1 MRTETATHLPSAL
14 PNGVAWVPVAA
25 PTAPAPTTKPAPGGL
40 HPAIAAAAILAG
52 AMAIYLGT
60 AAAMDTVQAIRLGNL
75 KTENATLRGQLS
87 TANAAKQAYCS
98 AGGSQ

>member
-14 PNGVAWVPVAA
+14 PNGVAWVPTAIPQPVAA
-25 PTAPAPTTKPAPGGL
+25 TPTKPAPGQL

-60 AAAMDTVQAIRLGNL
+60 AAAMDTAQTIRLGNL
-75 KTENATLRGQLS
+75 ETENAALRAQA
-87 TANAAKQAYCS
+87 TAAKAAKQAYCQ
-98 AGGSQ
+98 GGAQ